1 MMVYPEEPSIWSI
14 PHIPALY
21 DDDGDYGG
29 KKKFNIAALIPRS
42 SSSFIHDRPVRRM
55 NE

>member
-1 MMVYPEEPSIWSI
+1 MVYPEEPSIWTI

-29 KKKFNIAALIPRS
+29 KKKHFFVIVEVKIKSRAIQFNEL
-42 SSSFIHDRPVRRM
+42 
-55 NE
+55 E

>member
-1 MMVYPEEPSIWSI
+1 MMVYPEEPSIWTI

-29 KKKFNIAALIPRS
+29 KNWQKKL
-42 SSSFIHDRPVRRM
+42 FIDIFKR
-55 NE
+55 

>member
-1 MMVYPEEPSIWSI
+1 MMVYPEIEPSYNMWTI

-29 KKKFNIAALIPRS
+29 KKKTFFVPS
-42 SSSFIHDRPVRRM
+42 
-55 NE
+55 